1 MNRIFL
7 ACAGGAALLALGS
20 CATMSEDQCLAGAW
34 GEQGY
39 SDGYAGLSESRLEA
53 HAEACAK
60 YGVVPDSRAYFS
72 AREDGL
78 RGYCVPERGFAEAVR
93 GNSYAGVCRGPME
106 GAFLAAFSD
115 GQEIYQAEQ
124 AVSEARSRIDSLGAR
139 ATELDEKIAY
149 FEGQARDRDLTEEA
163 RDAARSRAREL
174 RREREDT
181 IRDWRRAQDELDDAE
196 RRARDVRY
204 YFQSR
209 YSW

>member
-1 MNRIFL
+1 MKYLIIGAVGL
-7 ACAGGAALLALGS
+7 AALAALSG
-20 CATMSEDQCLAGAW
+20 CATMSEDQCLAGDW
-34 GEQGY
+34 DQQGY
-39 SDGYAGLSESRLEA
+39 TDGYAGYSESRLED
-53 HAEACAK
+53 HAKACAK
-60 YGVVPDSRAYFS
+60 YGVVPNSAAYFS

-115 GQEIYQAEQ
+115 GQEVYRAEQ

-139 ATELDEKIAY
+139 AEEIDEKIAY
-149 FEGQARDRDLTEEA
+149 FEGQARDRDLSEEA
-163 RDAARSRAREL
+163 REAARARAREL

-181 IRDWRRAQDELDDAE
+181 IREWRRAQDELDDAE

-204 YFQSR
+204 YFQGR